1 MMCSPTS
8 DESGSFFGSHKYD
21 PLNVRREGDSDKGS
35 RPAGNS
41 MKSLLMTQMVELT
54 SEA

>member
-8 DESGSFFGSHKYD
+8 DESGSFVGSRKYD

-41 MKSLLMTQMVELT
+41 MKSSLMTLMVELAI
-54 SEA
+54 EA